1 MVLMSVV
8 MMVACQHHKTLVSVC
23 VFLCFFVLQ
32 LRISAKSISL
42 VALCCSVELCVSFLF
57 RCQRGRCC
65 LRICVCREVC
75 FRTCEE
81 VTAGLGSWK
90 TNKKG
95 EEVEAQT
102 GKKGKKEVY
111 SGENPLSIEKTKTSR
126 ATLEQ
131 RVRQLLIVRRQ

>member
-1 MVLMSVV
+1 M
-8 MMVACQHHKTLVSVC
+8 
-23 VFLCFFVLQ
+23 
-32 LRISAKSISL
+32 
-42 VALCCSVELCVSFLF
+42 
-57 RCQRGRCC
+57 
-65 LRICVCREVC
+65 
-75 FRTCEE
+75 RTCEK

-111 SGENPLSIEKTKTSR
+111 SGENPLSAEKTKTSR